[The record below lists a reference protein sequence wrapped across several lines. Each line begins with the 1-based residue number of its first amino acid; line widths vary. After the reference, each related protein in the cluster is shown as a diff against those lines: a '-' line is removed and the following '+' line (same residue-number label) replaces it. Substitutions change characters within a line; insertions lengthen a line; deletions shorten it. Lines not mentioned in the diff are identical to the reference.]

1 VFVTIVLTESARFTA
16 GIVLLTIVGI
26 EYGGLFLVRTI
37 RSDLG
42 LTDFQRSF
50 FRAGHAHAGVLVI
63 LGLICL
69 LLTGATSL
77 TGFWNWLAGT
87 GALIAAILM
96 SAGFFI
102 SAIGAGR
109 TKPNGFIAVLFAGA
123 AMLAAGVVTL
133 GVGLLVAPA

>member
-1 VFVTIVLTESARFTA
+1 MITLTESARITA
-16 GIVLLTIVGI
+16 GVVLLTIVGI

-42 LTDFQRSF
+42 LTDFQRTF

-102 SAIGAGR
+102 SALGAGR

-133 GVGLLVAPA
+133 GIGLLVAPA

>member
-1 VFVTIVLTESARFTA
+1 VITLTESARITA
-16 GIVLLTIVGI
+16 GVVLLTIVGI
-26 EYGGLFLVRTI
+26 EYGGLFLVRTM

-63 LGLICL
+63 LGLVCL

-77 TGFWNWLAGT
+77 TGFWRWLAGT

-102 SAIGAGR
+102 SALGAGR
-109 TKPNGFIAVLFAGA
+109 TKPNRLIAVLFAGA
-123 AMLAAGVVTL
+123 VMLAGGVVTL
-133 GVGLLVAPA
+133 GIGLLVAPA

>member
-1 VFVTIVLTESARFTA
+1 MIELTAAARFTA
-16 GIVLLTIVGI
+16 GIVLLTVVGI
-26 EYGGLFLVRTI
+26 EYGGMFLLRTM
-37 RSDLG
+37 RREMP

-63 LGLICL
+63 LGLVCL

-77 TGFWNWLAGT
+77 TGFWRWLAGT

-102 SAIGAGR
+102 SALGAGR
-109 TKPNGFIAVLFAGA
+109 TKPNE
-123 AMLAAGVVTL
+123 
-133 GVGLLVAPA
+133 VALP

>member
-1 VFVTIVLTESARFTA
+1 MITLTESARITA
-16 GIVLLTIVGI
+16 GVVLLTIVGI
-26 EYGGLFLVRTI
+26 EYGGLFLVRTM

-63 LGLICL
+63 LGLVCL

-77 TGFWNWLAGT
+77 TGFWRWLAGT

-96 SAGFFI
+96 SAGFFV
-102 SAIGAGR
+102 SALGAGR
-109 TKPNGFIAVLFAGA
+109 TKPNRFIAVLFAGA
-123 AMLAAGVVTL
+123 LMLAGGVVTL
-133 GVGLLVAPA
+133 GIGLLVAPA

>member
-1 VFVTIVLTESARFTA
+1 MLALTESARTTA
-16 GIVLLTIVGI
+16 GVVMLTIVGI
-26 EYGGLFLVRTI
+26 EYGGLFLVRTV

-63 LGLICL
+63 LGLVCL
-69 LLTGATSL
+69 PLTGATSL
-77 TGFWNWLAGT
+77 TGFWNWLAST

-102 SAIGAGR
+102 SALGAGR
-109 TKPNGFIAVLFAGA
+109 TQPNRFIVVLFAGA

-133 GVGLLVAPA
+133 GIGLLVAPA